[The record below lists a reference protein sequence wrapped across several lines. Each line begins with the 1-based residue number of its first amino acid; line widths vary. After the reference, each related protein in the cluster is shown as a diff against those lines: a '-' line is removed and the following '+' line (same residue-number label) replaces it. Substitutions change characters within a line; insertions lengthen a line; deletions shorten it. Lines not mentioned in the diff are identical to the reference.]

1 MFISEDTLL
10 RGSWY
15 ALEQAGR
22 LLHSAVTL
30 FDGGD
35 PSTAVVLAMFGREE
49 LGRSQILRNLAAKVK
64 AGQKLTAIQISK
76 SCEDHIEKQKAA
88 TLSTTVRVSPNT
100 QLSAAVQTR
109 VRAGFHSEAARK
121 ASAEIEEATKAK
133 RKRDPKSRHDARVQ
147 GLYVDLDVSGT
158 SWTRPASLSAQNV
171 RDHMDDAMNDYA
183 GELDRLRNVV
193 IEQDFPEMAAARARM
208 NPIPVLPAPCWPAVK
223 QDAG

>member
-1 MFISEDTLL
+1 MISEDTLL

-22 LLHSAVTL
+22 LLRSAVTL

-49 LGRSQILRNLAAKVK
+49 LGRSQILRKLAAKVK
-64 AGQKLTAIQISK
+64 AGEKLTAKQISK
-76 SCEDHIEKQKAA
+76 SCDRHLAKQEAA
-88 TLSTTVRVSPNT
+88 VLSTTLRVDPNT

-109 VRAGFHSEAARK
+109 VCAGFNSEAGRK

-147 GLYVDLDVSGT
+147 GLYVDLDDSGT
-158 SWTRPASLSAQNV
+158 SWIRPASLSAQVV
-171 RDHMDDAMNDYA
+171 RDHIFDAVSDYA
-183 GELDRLRNVV
+183 GELDRLRIDV
-193 IEQDFPEMAAARARM
+193 IEQDFPEMAAASARM
-208 NPIPVLPAPCWPAVK
+208 NPIPVLPVPSWPA
-223 QDAG
+223 

>member
-1 MFISEDTLL
+1 MISEDTLL

-22 LLHSAVTL
+22 LLRSAVTL

-35 PSTAVVLAMFGREE
+35 PSTALVLAMFGREE
-49 LGRSQILRNLAAKVK
+49 LGRSKILCDLAAKVR
-64 AGQKLTAIQISK
+64 AGEKLTAKQISK
-76 SCEDHIEKQKAA
+76 SCEDHIAKQEAA
-88 TLSTTVRVSPNT
+88 ALSTTLRVDPNT

-109 VRAGFHSEAARK
+109 VRAGFHSEAGRE
-121 ASAEIEEATKAK
+121 ASAEIEKATKAK

-147 GLYVDLDVSGT
+147 GLYVGINYSGT
-158 SWTRPASLSAQNV
+158 SWIRPASLSPQAV
-171 RDHMDDAMNDYA
+171 KDHIVDAVNDYA
-183 GELDRLRNVV
+183 GELDRLRNDV

-208 NPIPVLPAPCWPAVK
+208 NPIPVLPAPSWPALE